1 MYLQTNRNDTQLP
14 QGYSLMKLK
23 LTIMNYAFMPQE
35 GFMLNELLI
44 EIRKFNR
51 ERDWDQYHSPKNLAT
66 SILIEAAE
74 LAEVFQWLTE
84 EESWKPGGKALKD
97 AEDEVADVFIYLLNL
112 ADKLGIDPVKAARQK
127 LVKNAEKYP
136 TDTARGSRLKYT
148 ELGEGR

>member
-1 MYLQTNRNDTQLP
+1 
-14 QGYSLMKLK
+14 
-23 LTIMNYAFMPQE
+23 MNYAFMPQE

-84 EESWKPGGKALKD
+84 EESWKPGSKALKD
-97 AEDEVADVFIYLLNL
+97 AEEEVADVFIYLLNL
-112 ADKLGIDPVKAARQK
+112 ADKLGIDPIEASRGKM
-127 LVKNAEKYP
+127 LKNAEKYP
-136 TDTARGSRLKYT
+136 AETARGSRLKYN
-148 ELGEGR
+148 EFGEGR